1 MTPFSKRGFLP
12 TLRGRQFPVRL
23 SISSPH
29 PRLTLALTLA
39 LPAVSSPVYAE
50 TNYTITDFATLV
62 TPSEIDRDFNGQ
74 VQFGF
79 NENGGNDTTRTLNG
93 STNLT
98 WYRNKWTYNF
108 NAYTY
113 ASGTKKT
120 HTDER
125 YIFAGKT
132 RYNLDQ
138 DSFLFSQVRLSFNR
152 FSGYQNQLS
161 IAGGYGRQLL
171 ETKRNS
177 LDVEI
182 GPGIRRDKLKSGPTY
197 YRPLAYLGFD
207 YKYTLSDRVS
217 FEQNA
222 GVEGA
227 GRSMATHSDSSL
239 NINLNKDF
247 TLRLEYL
254 IDYNSNP
261 PANATYATDTT
272 TTVSLQYNF

>member
-1 MTPFSKRGFLP
+1 MTPFSKSGFLP
-12 TLRGRQFPVRL
+12 TLRGRHFAAKLPT
-23 SISSPH
+23 SCSH
-29 PRLTLALTLA
+29 PLLTLGLALA
-39 LPAVSSPVYAE
+39 LPVASCPAYAE

-62 TPSEIDRDFNGQ
+62 TPSKVDRDFDGQ

-98 WYRNKWTYNF
+98 WYRKKWTYNF

-125 YIFAGKT
+125 YVFAGRT

-161 IAGGYGRQLL
+161 IAGGYGRQLID
-171 ETKRNS
+171 TKRNS
-177 LDVEI
+177 LDVDI
-182 GPGIRRDKLKSGPTY
+182 GPGIRRDKLKRGPIY

-217 FEQNA
+217 LEQNA
-222 GVEGA
+222 GVEVA
-227 GRSMATHSDSSL
+227 GRSMATHSDTSL
-239 NINLNKDF
+239 NVGLNKDF